1 MANETGLRVKVD
13 LTESDLVELLSV
25 FAKRAFDAST
35 TEPGSL
41 DAVILYNC
49 DYLMSLDYNV
59 FNIDNSGG
67 VLCARYPPSIFV
79 PESELD
85 QVSTAGDGSANTA
98 CNSNGTNGYECAN
111 GSDGNA
117 KNRKPNRHSNGTN
130 ARSITPTNE
139 NENSNSNSNGNAN
152 GNGCDNYTGNG
163 SDSDSTIQSF
173 VTVTRPQRSPKQRT
187 IYEEMYDANRI
198 RDLIT
203 RARYARCR
211 QRFVAP
217 VIYFRGQYICRS
229 ATVSVVHETYSRYAY
244 DYITSGSGNETQQRT
259 NEEEN
264 PDSSED
270 SLLGSL
276 NDTPSPFSYN
286 EMIRNDIALLNT
298 LNIKTIVDLMVEQR
312 KVKFFFTVSSS
323 EKADPEHN
331 YKNFNLLA
339 LPYPGCEFFKKF
351 REHNYMAT
359 NLHYNWQKP
368 FNNANI
374 SIPKIGPAMD
384 LDINWEEYRKW
395 DLVEITQNY
404 LKAMLKY
411 VQEENSGLLV
421 HCISGWD
428 RTPLFISLLRLSL
441 WADGLIHQSLNYIQ
455 ITYFTLAYD
464 WYLFGHQLPDRE
476 KRGEDIMVF
485 CFHMLKF
492 LTSEEFSLGE
502 HRKRTK
508 TTSSSGSCGLAPRHE
523 DDAALREEL
532 YLAACDH
539 DSNDSFSNISN
550 CDLQITD
557 TLTAMT
563 ICNASTQAT
572 TSNNTI
578 TNRSPNSKRSRTSP
592 VPVPGANSTRQR
604 QESVS
609 SNSSWHLVTDT
620 GSIDSVVAGSYMRNH
635 VAQRS
640 ECGSVNSN
648 SSNQSSRRSNG
659 STTRFSGSDTLDSSP
674 SAHNSSGCSNNS
686 GNSFNSAVSN
696 HSAGPSKMLPTTT
709 ESIAT
714 ISNGEQA
721 KSSSPKP
728 DDSRIKITTREK
740 RLNSVRAIFVRA
752 YGKGV
757 GLKLR
762 EGTGISIGTFIGTLF

>member
-1 MANETGLRVKVD
+1 MAKESGLRVKVD
-13 LTESDLVELLSV
+13 ITEPDLVDLLSV
-25 FAKRAFDAST
+25 FAKKAFDATT

-41 DAVILYNC
+41 DALILHNC
-49 DYLMSLDYNV
+49 EYLMSLDYNV
-59 FNIDNSGG
+59 FQIDNTGG
-67 VLCARYPPSIFV
+67 VFSAGYPPTIFV
-79 PESELD
+79 PESEHD
-85 QVSTAGDGSANTA
+85 HVAIVGDSSAHVS
-98 CNSNGTNGYECAN
+98 CNSNGTNGFESAN
-111 GSDGNA
+111 SSDCNA
-117 KNRKPNRHSNGTN
+117 KNRKPYRHTNGSNT
-130 ARSITPTNE
+130 RSITPTLE
-139 NENSNSNSNGNAN
+139 NENSNGNS
-152 GNGCDNYTGNG
+152 CDNYTGNG
-163 SDSDSTIQSF
+163 SDSDSSIQSF
-173 VTVTRPQRSPKQRT
+173 VTVSRPQRPPKQRT

-244 DYITSGSGNETQQRT
+244 DYITSGSTNETQQRT
-259 NEEEN
+259 HDEEN
-264 PDSSED
+264 PDSSDD
-270 SLLGSL
+270 SLV
-276 NDTPSPFSYN
+276 NDSPSPFSYS
-286 EMIRNDIALLNT
+286 EVIRSDIALLNT
-298 LNIKTIVDLMVEQR
+298 LNIKTIADLMVEQR
-312 KVKFFFTVSSS
+312 KIKFFITISSS
-323 EKADPEHN
+323 EKADPEHS

-351 REHNYMAT
+351 REYNYMAP
-359 NLHYNWQKP
+359 NLHYNWKNP

-384 LDINWEEYRKW
+384 LDINWEEYRNW
-395 DLVEITQNY
+395 DLVVITQNY

-455 ITYFTLAYD
+455 MTYFTLAYD
-464 WYLFGHQLPDRE
+464 WYLFGHQLPSRE
-476 KRGEDIMVF
+476 KRGEDIIVF

-508 TTSSSGSCGLAPRHE
+508 TTSSSGSCGLAPKME

-532 YLAACDH
+532 FLAACDH
-539 DSNDSFSNISN
+539 DSNDSFSNNSN

-557 TLTAMT
+557 TLNAIT
-563 ICNASTQAT
+563 IPNTSSQAT
-572 TSNNTI
+572 TTNNTTI
-578 TNRSPNSKRSRTSP
+578 PNRSPNSKRTRTSP
-592 VPVPGANSTRQR
+592 MPVPGANSARQR

-609 SNSSWHLVTDT
+609 SNSSWHLVTET

-635 VAQRS
+635 AAQRS
-640 ECGSVNSN
+640 ESGSVNSN
-648 SSNQSSRRSNG
+648 SSTQSSKRSNG
-659 STTRFSGSDTLDSSP
+659 STTKNSGSDTVDSSP
-674 SAHNSSGCSNNS
+674 SAHNSSGGSNIS
-686 GNSFNSAVSN
+686 GTSFSSAVSS
-696 HSAGPSKMLPTTT
+696 HSGGTNNTTLPTTIEGT
-709 ESIAT
+709 ASA
-714 ISNGEQA
+714 SNGEQA
-721 KSSSPKP
+721 KSLSPKP
-728 DDSRIKITTREK
+728 SDDRFLTERER
-740 RLNSVRAIFVRA
+740 RLNNVRAIFVRA

-762 EGTGISIGTFIGTLF
+762 EGSGINLGTFISTLF